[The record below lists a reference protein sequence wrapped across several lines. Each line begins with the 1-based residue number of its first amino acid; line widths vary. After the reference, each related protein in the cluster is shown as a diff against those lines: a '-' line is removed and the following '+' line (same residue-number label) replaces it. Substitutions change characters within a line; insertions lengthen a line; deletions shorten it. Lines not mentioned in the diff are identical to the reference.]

1 MSDPL
6 ADAIPE
12 ADLAEQSVPAYPEEP
27 VLADDLPE
35 QDEQDELVGRAT
47 LERGTFEANPADVIE
62 QSIAVPIDDDP
73 EEEFGF

>member
-6 ADAIPE
+6 ADAVPE

-35 QDEQDELVGRAT
+35 QDEQDEFVGRAT

>member
-6 ADAIPE
+6 ADAVPE

-35 QDEQDELVGRAT
+35 EDVVERAI
-47 LERGTFEANPADVIE
+47 LERDSLEANPADVIE

-73 EEEFGF
+73 EEDLDY

>member
-6 ADAIPE
+6 ADAVPE

-35 QDEQDELVGRAT
+35 EDVVERAI
-47 LERGTFEANPADVIE
+47 LERDILEANPADVIE

-73 EEEFGF
+73 EEDLGY

>member
-27 VLADDLPE
+27 VLADEPE
-35 QDEQDELVGRAT
+35 QDEAVGRAT
-47 LERGTFEANPADVIE
+47 PERDTFEANPADVIE
-62 QSIAVPIDDDP
+62 QSIAVPLDDEP
-73 EEEFGF
+73 EDESGY